1 MFNSDGKKT
10 AVERDKWKTVI
21 EWRRKKKCQNQWNLW
36 TLENIFLSRQQ
47 APDGIFSEPLIF
59 TASLAMEFVWK
70 SNYFVKLFPK
80 SFATNF
86 QNDCNH
92 EIAPTFATFSESNLT
107 LNEPPRDH
115 KWNEKSQS
123 NNIHKFYCWRNNL
136 TDESREEIVCCSQ
149 LTSDNMFY
157 APWSYI
163 IK

>member
-123 NNIHKFYCWRNNL
+123 NNIHKFTVGETIW
-136 TDESREEIVCCSQ
+136 Q
-149 LTSDNMFY
+149 TSHEKKLF
-157 APWSYI
+157 AVLSLPPI
-163 IK
+163 ICFMPRDHT